1 MLEFTIQFSQ
11 LVCKYREEKN
21 MSQKQLVLV
30 CNMDRYY
37 LGRIERGKVNPT
49 LENVYDLAKNFKVL
63 PVQLLS

>member
-1 MLEFTIQFSQ
+1 
-11 LVCKYREEKN
+11 

-30 CNMDRYY
+30 CNMDRCY

-49 LENVYDLAKNFKVL
+49 LENVYDLEKNFKVL